1 MVLQRST
8 VRRLLLSA
16 ALGATLVAGLACGGS
31 SGGSSGASSG
41 GPAGGPSSGSS
52 GTAPAG
58 TTKVTLTEFKFDP
71 SSIDVKAGKVTFFLV
86 NAGSQGHDMVIS
98 DSSGKVLAKSD
109 LVQGGNSTDFTVSD
123 LPAATYTIYC
133 DVPGHR
139 ASGMQ
144 GTLTAS

>member
-1 MVLQRST
+1 MVLQRSSAG
-8 VRRLLLSA
+8 RSLLSA
-16 ALGATLVAGLACGGS
+16 ALAAALLAAVACGGS
-31 SGGSSGASSG
+31 SGGSGGA
-41 GPAGGPSSGSS
+41 
-52 GTAPAG
+52 APAG
-58 TTKVTLTEFKFDP
+58 ATKVTMSEFKFDP
-71 SSIDVKAGKVTFFLV
+71 SSINVKAGKVSFFLV